1 MKVRRRLA
9 VMSKTSSNDPDDTPG
24 FNATFM
30 FSLNDH
36 TTWEGNIEGVIAL
49 SIHDRLL
56 VDITRD
62 DDEASPSG
70 VVEDE
75 PADPRGADKDY
86 NFFQYYDRSGHRRLY

>member
-1 MKVRRRLA
+1 
-9 VMSKTSSNDPDDTPG
+9 MSKTSSNDPDDTPG

-56 VDITRD
+56 VDLTLD
-62 DDEASPSG
+62 GDEASPSSA
-70 VVEDE
+70 VEDE
-75 PADPRGADKDY
+75 TAYPRGKPPADEDY
-86 NFFQYYDRSGHRRLY
+86 NFFPYYDRSGHRRLH